1 MGLFVVSTA
10 LMLTCRVR
18 FRQLEQ
24 ASTLHNILPM
34 LRVACRPPARAA
46 MLPSEP
52 NNYFTNGV
60 LPNGGAQK
68 PSPPSPLLPTQ
79 RLPLSELC
87 SRVHERM
94 TAFLTREVQS
104 RRLRSVQEQTKI
116 SLRVIQEALRR
127 YKYGSRD
134 KIHEEGVVGR

>member
-1 MGLFVVSTA
+1 
-10 LMLTCRVR
+10 
-18 FRQLEQ
+18 
-24 ASTLHNILPM
+24 
-34 LRVACRPPARAA
+34 
-46 MLPSEP
+46 
-52 NNYFTNGV
+52 
-60 LPNGGAQK
+60 GGARK
-68 PSPPSPLLPTQ
+68 PSPPSPLLPVQ

-127 YKYGSRD
+127 SKYGFTREDSRRRSCWPLTIILGSRNSRYLTMVAKIAWSSLFSTSLPSTTIPNSSTQD
-134 KIHEEGVVGR
+134 KLHIRFSPCTSNPHSPL